1 MLRSRAL
8 LAGHQASLE
17 VEGHAVRHVG
27 VLADGRDAVGLERE
41 AVAVEGDPRHPNPG
55 EAGRWHLAR
64 PREAGEVEGVLARNV
79 DGALVGVGLD
89 HASQAGRGAAHRSER
104 RVVGDE

>member
-1 MLRSRAL
+1 
-8 LAGHQASLE
+8 
-17 VEGHAVRHVG
+17 
-27 VLADGRDAVGLERE
+27 
-41 AVAVEGDPRHPNPG
+41 
-55 EAGRWHLAR
+55 LAR